1 MYLASAL
8 SKLRVN
14 CQTLVM
20 KRFMLLM
27 IFVLASVE
35 VADGVVY
42 SWILSVNPVDT
53 DEGKQTTSDNNTKEN
68 STLQNVS
75 TISTAVLNSVPVRS
89 CACHTVLRLENN
101 AMQLSLTANT
111 IFIFSP
117 AERTDIAQK
126 EITVTNTTANVMLA
140 RR

>member
-8 SKLRVN
+8 SKLLVN
-14 CQTLVM
+14 CQTIVM
-20 KRFMLLM
+20 KRFVLLV
-27 IFVLASVE
+27 IFFLASVE

-75 TISTAVLNSVPVRS
+75 TYRGLILVTCSGSVHDTYILCS
-89 CACHTVLRLENN
+89 
-101 AMQLSLTANT
+101 
-111 IFIFSP
+111 
-117 AERTDIAQK
+117 K
-126 EITVTNTTANVMLA
+126 ITQ
-140 RR
+140 

>member
-8 SKLRVN
+8 SKLCVN
-14 CQTLVM
+14 CQTIVM
-20 KRFMLLM
+20 KSFMLLV
-27 IFVLASVE
+27 IFVLVSVE

-75 TISTAVLNSVPVRS
+75 TISTAVINLVPAPDL
-89 CACHTVLRLENN
+89 C
-101 AMQLSLTANT
+101 M
-111 IFIFSP
+111 
-117 AERTDIAQK
+117 
-126 EITVTNTTANVMLA
+126 
-140 RR
+140 

>member
-1 MYLASAL
+1 MYLALAL
-8 SKLRVN
+8 SKLLVN

-20 KRFMLLM
+20 KRFMLLV

-75 TISTAVLNSVPVRS
+75 TLVPRFYTHRHLLRI
-89 CACHTVLRLENN
+89 CAWHAMREKN
-101 AMQLSLTANT
+101 AMQLALTPNA
-111 IFIFSP
+111 IFIFSL
-117 AERTDIAQK
+117 AERTDIAER
-126 EITVTNTTANVMLA
+126 EIIVTDTTANVMLA
-140 RR
+140 RP

>member
-8 SKLRVN
+8 SKLCVN
-14 CQTLVM
+14 WQKIVM
-20 KRFMLLM
+20 KRFTLLM

-75 TISTAVLNSVPVRS
+75 TITATVIKSVPAVDLYTS
-89 CACHTVLRLENN
+89 HTMFENN
-101 AMQLSLTANT
+101 AMQLALTPNV
-111 IFIFSP
+111 ISIFSP
-117 AERTDIAQK
+117 AKRTGIADK
-126 EITVTNTTANVMLA
+126 ETTVTNTTGNVMLA
-140 RR
+140 SR

>member
-14 CQTLVM
+14 CQTMVM
-20 KRFMLLM
+20 KRLMLLV

-35 VADGVVY
+35 VVDGVVY

-53 DEGKQTTSDNNTKEN
+53 DEGKQTPSDNNTKEN

-75 TISTAVLNSVPVRS
+75 TISTAVLNSLPAPDL
-89 CACHTVLRLENN
+89 CMTHTMLENN
-101 AMQLSLTANT
+101 AMQLALTPNAISTFSL
-111 IFIFSP
+111 
-117 AERTDIAQK
+117 AEKTGIVDK

-140 RR
+140 KR

>member
-8 SKLRVN
+8 SKLLVN
-14 CQTLVM
+14 CQTIVM
-20 KRFMLLM
+20 KRFVLLV
-27 IFVLASVE
+27 IFFLASVE

-75 TISTAVLNSVPVRS
+75 SLVPRS
-89 CACHTVLRLENN
+89 YTRHLLRICA
-101 AMQLSLTANT
+101 
-111 IFIFSP
+111 
-117 AERTDIAQK
+117 
-126 EITVTNTTANVMLA
+126 
-140 RR
+140 

>member
-20 KRFMLLM
+20 KRFMLLV

-75 TISTAVLNSVPVRS
+75 TISTAVLNSVPAPDLCLSHCAYVR
-89 CACHTVLRLENN
+89 
-101 AMQLSLTANT
+101 
-111 IFIFSP
+111 
-117 AERTDIAQK
+117 K
-126 EITVTNTTANVMLA
+126 
-140 RR
+140 